1 MDDPSGDPI
10 RLVGIAYSDDNA
22 ARDGTGLFMEEG
34 ERMLVLSRGLKQSIV
49 INGGEVTVTV
59 LEIKD
64 GRVRLGIEADPK
76 IPVVRTEIQETG
88 SKS

>member
-1 MDDPSGDPI
+1 
-10 RLVGIAYSDDNA
+10 
-22 ARDGTGLFMEEG
+22 
-34 ERMLVLSRGLKQSIV
+34 MLVLSRGLKQSIV

-76 IPVVRTEIQETG
+76 IPIVRTEIQETG